1 MLLIDAANTRNYL
14 LLFYNIKKSN
24 EAMGML
30 NWAER
35 RQLVKIANLYYID
48 GWTQQEISKK
58 IGISRPVISKLL
70 QRAKDE
76 GVVDVYI
83 KDESQHTVELEK
95 QIENHFGLREVVVVP
110 TLGFTAEMTRKAIGQ
125 AAAHYLSQTLDRSV
139 QKFGISWGHT
149 LAQVVKEYPFERR
162 ENINIVPLFG
172 GMGIKKVEIHANQL
186 AYELAKK
193 MNGTCSYLYAP
204 AILETVELKERLAAT
219 EDISL
224 ILDEGKNVDVALISM
239 GSPYKN
245 STLKEIGYL
254 KEEDTQKLRKAGAVG
269 DIGSRFFD
277 QDGTPIEG
285 SLNDRIIGISL
296 QQLKQI
302 PHVICVVEGTYKAES
317 LEAALRGKY
326 LHTLIVDEQIALAL
340 LR

>member
-1 MLLIDAANTRNYL
+1 
-14 LLFYNIKKSN
+14 
-24 EAMGML
+24 ML

-58 IGISRPVISKLL
+58 VGISRPVISKLL

-95 QIENHFGLREVVVVP
+95 QIESRYSLREVVVVP
-110 TLGFTAEMTRKAIGQ
+110 TLGFSAEMTRKAVGQ
-125 AAAHYLSQTLDRSV
+125 GAAQYLSQTLDRSIR
-139 QKFGISWGHT
+139 KFGIAWGHT

-162 ENINIVPLFG
+162 ENIKIVPLFG

-193 MNGTCSYLYAP
+193 MNGSCSYLYAP
-204 AILETVELKERLAAT
+204 AILETEELKERLSAM
-219 EDISL
+219 EDISA
-224 ILDEGKNVDVALISM
+224 ILEEGKNVEVALIGM

-245 STLKEIGYL
+245 STLTEIGYL
-254 KEEDTQKLRKAGAVG
+254 KEEDIQKLRKAGAVG

-277 QDGTPIEG
+277 QDGFPIEG
-285 SLNDRIIGISL
+285 DLNERIIGLPL
-296 QQLKQI
+296 QDLKRI
-302 PHVICVVEGTYKAES
+302 PHVIAVVEGNYKAEA
-317 LEAALRGKY
+317 LEAALKGEY
-326 LHTLIVDEQIALAL
+326 LHTLIIDEQTALTL